1 MRDRKERASL
11 EKSGRFRVPAPP
23 RRVAWCTLAAVL
35 LTAGACG
42 GGAESDPS
50 AEPQAP
56 VAASTEAAR
65 AARVA
70 RTRPG
75 VSGPEDPST
84 PRFNKF
90 HSADEANA
98 SLAAWAQ
105 EFPSLTELY
114 SIGNTLRGSPLMVLE
129 ITNKD
134 TGQAADK
141 PGYYYDGNIHA
152 GELTGGEVALHFA
165 WYLLSNYGSDERV
178 TRLVDTRAIYIRPK
192 FNPDGADI
200 ALITAQTLRSTPRPY
215 DNDLDGLNDEDP
227 PNDLDKDG
235 HITQMRVPN
244 PDGAW
249 YISPDDPRLMLRAPG
264 RGTGGG
270 RGGRGGGRGGAQ
282 GPTPPAGT
290 QFYDVMGEGVDDDN
304 DGRLNEDGVGGI
316 DMNRNFPRNWGL
328 EFEQRGAG
336 PYPLSEPETAATI
349 AFLNSHRNI
358 TGIFHGHTSGGF
370 AFRLP
375 STTAWDN
382 FPTADQNLIME
393 QSAEYEGTTEQPARA
408 SYTNPELHRHG
419 TLISWGYWDFGVIGF
434 VPEFWGGF
442 GRDYDENGTITQL
455 ERLRFHDEE
464 LEYSY
469 FTDWAPFAHPEY
481 GPVEIGGWHSKFT
494 TQNPPVELLQ
504 QEVELYVPWML
515 WLAEIA
521 PQIEITEVT
530 VTSEGDNTFRVRV
543 DVENVSYL
551 PTNITQ
557 RALET
562 EVAVP
567 VRAIAVLTNA
577 EFVEGNGRI
586 DVGHLKGGRD
596 GGGPGA
602 PTTTTGSAEFV
613 VRTIGN
619 PPSMSLE
626 VVSERGG
633 TKRRVIPLR

>member
-1 MRDRKERASL
+1 MRDRKKLASVQKLARHQVSTTRAQ
-11 EKSGRFRVPAPP
+11 RTA
-23 RRVAWCTLAAVL
+23 AWCALAAVL
-35 LTAGACG
+35 LTAIACG
-42 GGAESDPS
+42 GGAESNPN

-56 VAASTEAAR
+56 VPASTEAAR

-75 VSGPEDPST
+75 VPGPEDPST

-90 HSADEANA
+90 HTADEANA

-114 SIGNTLRGSPLMVLE
+114 SVGETLRRSPLMVLE
-129 ITNKD
+129 ITNEN
-134 TGQAADK
+134 TGPAADK

-165 WYLLSNYGSDERV
+165 WYLLSNYGSDEQV
-178 TRLVDTRAIYIRPK
+178 TRLVDTRAIYVRPK

-200 ALITAQTLRSTPRPY
+200 TLTTAQTLRSTPRPY
-215 DNDLDGLNDEDP
+215 DNDLDGLRDEDP

-235 HITQMRVPN
+235 HITQMRIPN

-264 RGTGGG
+264 RGG
-270 RGGRGGGRGGAQ
+270 GGGRGGAQ
-282 GPTPPAGT
+282 GPSPPEGT
-290 QFYDVMGEGVDDDN
+290 RFYDVLGEGIDDDN

-328 EFEQRGAG
+328 EFEQNGAG

-370 AFRLP
+370 AYRLP
-375 STTAWDN
+375 STIAWDT
-382 FPTADQNLIME
+382 FPAADQDLIME
-393 QSAEYEGTTEQPARA
+393 ESAKYEETTEQPARA
-408 SYTNPELHRHG
+408 SYTNPEVHRHG
-419 TLISWGYWDFGVIGF
+419 TLISWGFWDFGVVGF

-464 LEYSY
+464 LEHSY
-469 FTDWAPFAHPEY
+469 FTDWAPFDHPEY
-481 GPVEIGGWHSKFT
+481 GAVEIGGWHSKFT

-504 QEVELYVPWML
+504 SEVELYVPWML

-521 PQIEITEVT
+521 PQIEITDVT
-530 VTSEGDNTFRVRV
+530 VTSEADNTFRVRV
-543 DVENVSYL
+543 DVENVGYL

-557 RALET
+557 RALLA

-567 VRAIAVLTNA
+567 VRAIAELTNA
-577 EFVEGNGRI
+577 KFVEGNGRVDI
-586 DVGHLKGGRD
+586 GHLKGSRD

-602 PTTTTGSAEFV
+602 PTSTPQAAPSSSSV
-613 VRTIGN
+613 
-619 PPSMSLE
+619 PPA
-626 VVSERGG
+626 
-633 TKRRVIPLR
+633 TRRA